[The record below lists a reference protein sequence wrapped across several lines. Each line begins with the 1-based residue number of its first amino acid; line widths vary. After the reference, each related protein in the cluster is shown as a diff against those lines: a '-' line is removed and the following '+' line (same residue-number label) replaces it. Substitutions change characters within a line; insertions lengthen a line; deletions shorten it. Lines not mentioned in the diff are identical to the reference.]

1 MPKNRREI
9 DPDRKRTEIIDCAEK
24 LFREHG
30 YQATTMT
37 ALARAVG
44 IAPNAI
50 YWYFPSKDHVLVAVL
65 ERCYGAMIETLAADD
80 SLGTGL
86 HDTLRRLLARL
97 REIKSLVGELRSRG
111 SNSEVIMEF
120 RRAYNRRIRLLLA
133 DALKRASKSQQERE
147 LLGVAIMAVVEGAL
161 IYDSP
166 KFPAEEI
173 VEAAVRGL
181 IKLENEA

>member
-9 DPDRKRTEIIDCAEK
+9 DSGQKRTEIIDCAEK
-24 LFREHG
+24 LFREGG

-65 ERCYGAMIETLAADD
+65 DRCHGAMIETLAGDD

-86 HDTLRRLLARL
+86 HETLRRLLARL
-97 REIKSLVGELRSRG
+97 REIKSLVDELRWRG
-111 SNSEVIMEF
+111 SHSEVILEF
-120 RRAYNRRIRLLLA
+120 RRSYHRRMRLLLA
-133 DALKRASKSQQERE
+133 DALKRASNSQKERE

-173 VEAAVRGL
+173 VEATVRGL